1 MVNRIYLAQTDTTV
15 GFLSKD
21 KEKLNKIKNRPINQP
36 ILREVDSLDTLK
48 TFVRVPKKFRKVVRR
63 AKKTTFIYPN
73 QESFR
78 VIKDEMHL
86 EFLQKFKWLYSTSA
100 NRHKEKFDIFWARS
114 VADVVVEDKRGL
126 FEGEASKIIKLG
138 KIRCKRLR

>member
-1 MVNRIYLAQTDTTV
+1 MKVYLAQTDTTV
-15 GFLSKD
+15 GLLSKD
-21 KEKLNKIKNRPINQP
+21 KEKLNRIKNRPINQP

-63 AKKTTFIYPN
+63 ATKTTFIYPN
-73 QESFR
+73 KESFR

-86 EFLQKFKWLYSTSA
+86 EFLQKFKWFYSTSA
-100 NRHKEKFDIFWARS
+100 NRHKEKFDISWAKS

-138 KIRCKRLR
+138 KRRCKRLR